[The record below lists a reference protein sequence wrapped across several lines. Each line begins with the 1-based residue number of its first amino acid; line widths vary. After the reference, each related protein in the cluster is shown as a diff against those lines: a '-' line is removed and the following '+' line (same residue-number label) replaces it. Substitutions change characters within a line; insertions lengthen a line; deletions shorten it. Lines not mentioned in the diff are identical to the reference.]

1 MLVSG
6 SKPIQQAKTA
16 HGIRS
21 SDFARLYII
30 TLAVSVGDVESS
42 TGQRSDGLFC
52 LRLTMNERISYS
64 QKAAEFLGSAVAA
77 ILLSYVVK
85 KCEENNTDAYEDVD
99 LQFDIGFSDVEFFSA
114 LKILRE
120 KGYMQSRTLR
130 GGSRLY
136 VPIPEFLDL
145 RSDQ

>member
-1 MLVSG
+1 
-6 SKPIQQAKTA
+6 
-16 HGIRS
+16 
-21 SDFARLYII
+21 
-30 TLAVSVGDVESS
+30 
-42 TGQRSDGLFC
+42 
-52 LRLTMNERISYS
+52 MNEKISYS
-64 QKAAEFLGSAVAA
+64 KKAAESLGSAVAA

-85 KCEENNTDAYEDVD
+85 KCEENNTDTHEDVD

-130 GGSRLY
+130 GGSRIY

>member
-1 MLVSG
+1 VR
-6 SKPIQQAKTA
+6 Q
-16 HGIRS
+16 
-21 SDFARLYII
+21 
-30 TLAVSVGDVESS
+30 TLAGKAHDMKEWCRHETALFVPCAIAGFTIPFGPSLPMAQHKAV
-42 TGQRSDGLFC
+42 FC
-52 LRLTMNERISYS
+52 LRLTMNEKISYS
-64 QKAAEFLGSAVAA
+64 KKAAEFLGSAVAA

-85 KCEENNTDAYEDVD
+85 KCEENNTDTHEDVD

-136 VPIPEFLDL
+136 VPIPEFFDL